1 MNLGKTAGIVI
12 GSGVLVVGAVLALVI
27 PAGRGP
33 ASATGSPGGPTA
45 PAPSG
50 RADRALAAPAA
61 GSKAKAAQS
70 QYLSALLR
78 HEADRNWVEF
88 GVLAFNEAERISA
101 ADRTTTLD
109 MLTTHQSSGGFP
121 ALFCIARHHW
131 FAGNKDE
138 ACRWFVRASV
148 VYSVDAQRC
157 TDPTSRQAVQAV
169 KAHFAPLSEYL
180 KQYDRQVERQWIQE
194 ALDFEQALADREPA
208 SWIAAHGLAAFKGK
222 PAGSATTPGAF
233 LPEEQW
239 RSAREA
245 ERAAIAASLAK

>member
-1 MNLGKTAGIVI
+1 MNLSKTAGVVI
-12 GSGVLVVGAVLALVI
+12 GAGTLVVGGILTLVI
-27 PAGRGP
+27 PAARPP
-33 ASATGSPGGPTA
+33 ASAGAFPGGPTV
-45 PAPSG
+45 PTPSG
-50 RADRALAAPAA
+50 KANRAPAA
-61 GSKAKAAQS
+61 AAPSKTKAAPS
-70 QYLSALLR
+70 QYLSTLLR
-78 HEADRNWVEF
+78 HEAARNWVEL
-88 GVLAFNEAERISA
+88 GVLAFDEAERVSA
-101 ADRTTTLD
+101 ADRTSTLD
-109 MLTTHQSSGGFP
+109 LLANHQSSGGFP

-169 KAHFAPLSEYL
+169 KAHFAPLSEHL
-180 KQYDRQVERQWIQE
+180 KQYDRQIERQWIQE

-233 LPEEQW
+233 LPEDQW
-239 RSAREA
+239 CSARET